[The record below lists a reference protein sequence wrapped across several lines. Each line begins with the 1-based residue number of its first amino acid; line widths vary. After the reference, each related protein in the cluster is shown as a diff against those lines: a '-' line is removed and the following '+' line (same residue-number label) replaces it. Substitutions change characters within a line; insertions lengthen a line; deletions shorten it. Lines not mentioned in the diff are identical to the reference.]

1 MNGYVLNFLLFVVG
15 IVFGL
20 LVFTVLLRLVLQLVR
35 ADFYNPISQFIM
47 RVTNPLLLPLRRI
60 IPGLFGIDM
69 AAVVLLVIIEA
80 LEIVVTHLLQGIGL
94 HTPLLFLS
102 ELVGMIIQ
110 NTAQLFFFSILA
122 MVIISW
128 LNPGA
133 SYHPIGQLVHQ
144 IAEPLLR
151 PARKILP
158 PFNGIDLSPILAI
171 IFLAAIMFMVAAPL
185 IDLPHKIF

>member
-1 MNGYVLNFLLFVVG
+1 MNGYVLSFLLFVVG
-15 IVFGL
+15 IVFGIL
-20 LVFTVLLRLVLQLVR
+20 IFTVLLRLILQIVR
-35 ADFYNPISQFIM
+35 ADFYNPISQFILRM
-47 RVTNPLLLPLRRI
+47 TNPMLLPLRRI

-110 NTAQLFFFSILA
+110 HTAQLFFFSILI
-122 MVIISW
+122 VVLISW
-128 LNPGA
+128 INPSA
-133 SYHPIGQLVHQ
+133 NYHPIGQLAHQ

-158 PFNGIDLSPILAI
+158 HLNGIDLSPILVI

-185 IDLPHKIF
+185 IDLPHKSF

>member
-1 MNGYVLNFLLFVVG
+1 VNGYVLSFLLFVVG
-15 IVFGL
+15 IVFGIL
-20 LVFTVLLRLVLQLVR
+20 IFTVLLRLILQIVR
-35 ADFYNPISQFIM
+35 ADFYNPISQFILRM
-47 RVTNPLLLPLRRI
+47 TNPLLLPLRRI

-110 NTAQLFFFSILA
+110 NTAQLFFFSIL
-122 MVIISW
+122 VVVLISW
-128 LNPGA
+128 INPSA
-133 SYHPIGQLVHQ
+133 NYHPIGKLAHQ

-158 PFNGIDLSPILAI
+158 PVNGIDFSPILVI

-185 IDLPHKIF
+185 IDLPHKVF

>member
-128 LNPGA
+128 LNPSA

>member
-1 MNGYVLNFLLFVVG
+1 MNGYLVNFLLFVVG
-15 IVFGL
+15 IVFGIL
-20 LVFTVLLRLVLQLVR
+20 IFSVLMRLVLQIVR
-35 ADFYNPISQFIM
+35 ADFYNPISQFLFRFTKPM
-47 RVTNPLLLPLRRI
+47 LLPLRRV

-69 AAVVLLVIIEA
+69 AAVVLLIFLEA
-80 LEIVVTHLLQGIGL
+80 LEIVVTHLLQGLGL

-110 NTAQLFFFSILA
+110 HTAQLFIFSILI
-122 MVIISW
+122 MVVISW
-128 LNPGA
+128 INPGA

-158 PFNGIDLSPILAI
+158 PFNGIDLSPILVI
-171 IFLAAIMFMVAAPL
+171 IFLAAIMFLVAAPL

>member
-1 MNGYVLNFLLFVVG
+1 VNGYLLNFLLFVVG

-20 LVFTVLLRLVLQLVR
+20 LIFTVLLRLILQIVR
-35 ADFYNPISQFIM
+35 ADFYNPISQFMLRI
-47 RVTNPLLLPLRRI
+47 TNPMLLPLRRI
-60 IPGLFGIDM
+60 IPGFFGIDM
-69 AAVVLLVIIEA
+69 AAVVLLIFLEA

-102 ELVGMIIQ
+102 ELLGMIIQ
-110 NTAQLFFFSILA
+110 HTAQLFFICILI
-122 MVIISW
+122 MVVISW
-128 LNPGA
+128 INPSA

-144 IAEPLLR
+144 IAEPILR

-171 IFLAAIMFMVAAPL
+171 IFLAAIMFLVAAPL

>member
-1 MNGYVLNFLLFVVG
+1 VNGYVLNFLLFVVG